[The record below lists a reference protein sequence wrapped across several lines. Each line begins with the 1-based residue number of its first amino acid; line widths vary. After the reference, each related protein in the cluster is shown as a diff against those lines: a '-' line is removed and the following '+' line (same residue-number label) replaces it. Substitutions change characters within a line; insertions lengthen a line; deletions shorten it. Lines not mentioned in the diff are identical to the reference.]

1 MLNILTQE
9 NTFCNIVNVTK
20 LLSLILQLL
29 LGMRGLSEYCKAYSI
44 PYGNTIIISQWIYM
58 NSGTAVR
65 DMNQNETNLKPKIP
79 NFPYHK
85 VLFVIECFDTPPN
98 DSFLCSCTCAFTY
111 ICIQICVDVHVLLW
125 PVSVIDVR
133 LCFIF
138 TPVKCSYLLKEGS
151 LNNSLPLSN
160 PLAILPS
167 FSVQEFIFTW
177 INLHLHK
184 SEKLVLT
191 KSLTSWPESPRQA
204 SERFP

>member
-1 MLNILTQE
+1 MLPNCYPWFYNYFWVCVAYLNIAVQSSSHSESTWILERLFETWTRTRQIWNPKYQTFHIIRFYSLLNILT
-9 NTFCNIVNVTK
+9 
-20 LLSLILQLL
+20 
-29 LGMRGLSEYCKAYSI
+29 
-44 PYGNTIIISQWIYM
+44 P
-58 NSGTAVR
+58 
-65 DMNQNETNLKPKIP
+65 
-79 NFPYHK
+79 
-85 VLFVIECFDTPPN
+85 PPN
-98 DSFLCSCTCAFTY
+98 SSFLCSCTCAFAY

-133 LCFIF
+133 LYFIF
-138 TPVKCSYLLKEGS
+138 TPVKCTFLLKESS

-204 SERFP
+204 SGRFP